1 MRTEPAVDAP
11 EQIANRVEAREDR
24 FLSALVS
31 EIDRE
36 TPADEDGMDAAA
48 VYLVEPEPMSVA
60 AAFGDLDDSETSA
73 FAAETAGDKTTI
85 VPEKVASQSTADPS
99 IDGASMAATSPE
111 TASTVDLPSLAEL
124 ANSKP
129 VADTSAEEP
138 ATVIATAATAA
149 SVESTTEA
157 GNGDAFEVAAGL
169 PAAELSADEPV
180 MAIAKAPIAPT
191 AESNTEFTNDD
202 ALAVVAEAQ
211 MKLVGGSRSPSW
223 GRLWWL
229 ARIASEQ
236 ARVFSKDTGTSTTPP
251 VVAGVNERD

>member
-1 MRTEPAVDAP
+1 
-11 EQIANRVEAREDR
+11 
-24 FLSALVS
+24 
-31 EIDRE
+31 
-36 TPADEDGMDAAA
+36 
-48 VYLVEPEPMSVA
+48 MSVA

-73 FAAETAGDKTTI
+73 FAAETAGDETTI

-99 IDGASMAATSPE
+99 IDEASMAATSPE

-138 ATVIATAATAA
+138 ATVVATAVTTP

-157 GNGDAFEVAAGL
+157 GNGDAFEVAAGR
-169 PAAELSADEPV
+169 PADKPVDAPV
-180 MAIAKAPIAPT
+180 MGIAKAPIAPT

-251 VVAGVNERD
+251 VVAGVNEQD

>member
-1 MRTEPAVDAP
+1 
-11 EQIANRVEAREDR
+11 
-24 FLSALVS
+24 
-31 EIDRE
+31 
-36 TPADEDGMDAAA
+36 
-48 VYLVEPEPMSVA
+48 
-60 AAFGDLDDSETSA
+60 
-73 FAAETAGDKTTI
+73 
-85 VPEKVASQSTADPS
+85 
-99 IDGASMAATSPE
+99 MAATSPE

-138 ATVIATAATAA
+138 ATVIASAVTTP

-169 PAAELSADEPV
+169 PADEPV
-180 MAIAKAPIAPT
+180 MAIAKAPTAPTAPT
-191 AESNTEFTNDD
+191 AESKTEFTNDD
-202 ALAVVAEAQ
+202 ALAFVAEAQ
-211 MKLVGGSRSPSW
+211 MNLVGGSRSPSW